1 MKKLWIKILTAAFAV
16 TFTVACALLSL
27 GGSPMISASAFNYR
41 SAANGVSSSYSG
53 SKYYQHLQNITLTGD
68 GVTDTLS
75 VAISQLGY
83 QESGSVYSLAGTT
96 SGSSGDYTEY
106 NYNMGSI
113 NGYAYY
119 WCATFVAWSL
129 YQGGATNQ
137 NTQSA
142 WCRFHMG
149 DINYIWREVS
159 CFYWANQLK
168 NFGYFNWSAYKGGS
182 YTPKAGDLIF
192 FRDDISHIGIVRY
205 SAGGYVYTIEGN
217 TTDASGVES
226 NGGGVY
232 LKSYSLSSSSIYGYG
247 CLPYASNASAPKIDW
262 TGANPTEGQYITN
275 AAMPVSS
282 SAGGATAFTVPRFSS
297 FSVTGF
303 SSGYAIVSYNG
314 SVGYANLTGYAVQY
328 TAAADMAVE
337 ESSSYYPSGDAAL
350 PSGNHPHVKVTG
362 LAIGGLKSYWAA
374 ETYENNKNLILING
388 KTMTDWQAQN
398 TEAVKRIWIYGAG
411 SSNACYL
418 GLHLDDVN
426 ALRLNTQS
434 GSGEVLQTITLKK
447 GFTIVQLTEDAWGKD
462 GYAFAGSPYF
472 SSIAGVLK
480 NDITLTAK
488 SGGGF
493 SISSADT
500 GSSSSTGYTED
511 VTVES
516 SSTFYA
522 GANDAPD
529 VSAGS
534 NHPSVKVTGLN
545 QGNIKSY
552 WALETYESNKDLF
565 YVNGKSMTEWQ
576 VQNANSI
583 KRIWIYGAG
592 SSNACYLGLHLDD
605 VNVLRLSTV
614 SGAGEVLQTIVIKK
628 GFQIVQLTE
637 DAWGKDGYAAASTG
651 FVDSVA
657 GTVQEDITLT
667 AQSGGGFTVTVGEV
681 NFTPDSGSTDSGNTD
696 SGNTGSGSTD
706 SGNTD
711 SGNTGSGSTDSGN
724 TDSGFDWG
732 NTDNSGGV
740 DNGNADSGNTGDVD
754 NVGGDVGNNNGNE
767 DVPTTNGGC
776 GGSMG
781 GMALGVLVFAGA
793 ALLLKKRKTE

>member
-1 MKKLWIKILTAAFAV
+1 MRKNLMKLLTALCAAV
-16 TFTVACALLSL
+16 FFLACALLSL
-27 GGSPMISASAFNYR
+27 GGSSVVSASAFDYR
-41 SAANGVSSSYSG
+41 SAANGISSSYASG
-53 SKYYQHLQNITLTGD
+53 KYYQHLQQVTLTGD

-159 CFYWANQLK
+159 CSYWANQLK
-168 NFGYFNWSAYKGGS
+168 NFSGYFKYSAYNGGS

-192 FRDDISHIGIVRY
+192 FRSDISHIGIVRY

-275 AAMPVSS
+275 AATAVSS
-282 SAGGATAFTVPRFSS
+282 TAGGATAFTIPRFST

-303 SSGYAIVSYNG
+303 SGGYAIVNYNG
-314 SVGYANLTGYAVQY
+314 STGYASLANSLQF
-328 TAAADMAVE
+328 TSTGINCMSAE
-337 ESSSYYPSGDAAL
+337 ESDTYYPGNAQNIGFPAD
-350 PSGNHPHVKVTG
+350 NHPNIKLTG
-362 LAIGGLKSYWAA
+362 LSIPGVKCYWGLEDYGDNA
-374 ETYENNKNLILING
+374 NLILING
-388 KTMTDWQAQN
+388 KTVAQWQA
-398 TEAVKRIWIYGAG
+398 EKPLSVARAWIFGNG
-411 SSNACYL
+411 NNCTCWF
-418 GLHLDDVN
+418 GFHLDDVN
-426 ALRLNTQS
+426 ALRLDTQA
-434 GSGEVLQTITLKK
+434 GTGEVLQTITLKK
-447 GFTIVQLTEDAWGKD
+447 GLKILQTAQDIWGSDNVITETSGNVT
-462 GYAFAGSPYF
+462 G
-472 SSIAGVLK
+472 IAGTVEY
-480 NDITLTAK
+480 DITLTAK

-493 SISSADT
+493 SVAVAEPET
-500 GSSSSTGYTED
+500 KTY
-511 VTVES
+511 VE
-516 SSTFYA
+516 
-522 GANDAPD
+522 
-529 VSAGS
+529 
-534 NHPSVKVTGLN
+534 VTGDGVNVRSEPSAEQGTATVLGVAN
-545 QGNIKSY
+545 QG
-552 WALETYESNKDLF
+552 EQYE
-565 YVNGKSMTEWQ
+565 
-576 VQNANSI
+576 
-583 KRIWIYGAG
+583 
-592 SSNACYLGLHLDD
+592 YLGEQ
-605 VNVLRLSTV
+605 T
-614 SGAGEVLQTIVIKK
+614 GAWYKILYQGQTAYITSDYSKLVEVEV
-628 GFQIVQLTE
+628 G
-637 DAWGKDGYAAASTG
+637 TG
-651 FVDSVA
+651 
-657 GTVQEDITLT
+657 
-667 AQSGGGFTVTVGEV
+667 
-681 NFTPDSGSTDSGNTD
+681 DSGNTDGGDTDSGNTD
-696 SGNTGSGSTD
+696 SGNTDSGNTD

-711 SGNTGSGSTDSGN
+711 SGNTDSGNTDSGN
-724 TDSGFDWG
+724 TDSGNTDSG
-732 NTDNSGGV
+732 NTDSGNT
-740 DNGNADSGNTGDVD
+740 DSGNTDSGNTDGGNTGDVD

-793 ALLLKKRKTE
+793 ALLLKKRKQN